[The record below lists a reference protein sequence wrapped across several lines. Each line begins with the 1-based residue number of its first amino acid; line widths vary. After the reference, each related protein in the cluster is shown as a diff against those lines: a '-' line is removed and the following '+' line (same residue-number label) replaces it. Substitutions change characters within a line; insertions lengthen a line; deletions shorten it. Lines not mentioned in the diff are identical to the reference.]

1 MAADVVETDRKNPGG
16 RRPGGSGTREAILD
30 SARLLFADR
39 GYEGASLRAIASDA
53 GVDPALIRHFFG
65 DKQSLFA
72 ATVADRTTLPERMLG
87 AIAGDPADVGRR
99 FTDTYLLLWED
110 PGTRPLLHAL
120 VRSAATSQGAADMVV
135 ELLQGRMR
143 THDGVDDTQVQRI
156 SLAGAHLLGVA
167 FARYILRLP
176 PLADL
181 SHDDLVDEIAPTI
194 QRYLSGTHREATE
207 RPARRR

>member
-1 MAADVVETDRKNPGG
+1 MAADSTDADRKNPGG
-16 RRPGGSGTREAILD
+16 RRPGDSGTREAILD
-30 SARLLFADR
+30 AARLLFADR
-39 GYEGASLRAIASDA
+39 GYEGASLRAIAATA

-87 AIAGDPADVGRR
+87 AIGGDPADVGRR

-110 PGTRPLLHAL
+110 PETRPLLHAL

-143 THDGVDDTQVQRI
+143 SHDGVDDVLVQRI
-156 SLAGAHLLGVA
+156 SLAGAHLLGIA
-167 FARYILRLP
+167 FARYILRMP

-194 QRYLSGTHREATE
+194 QRYLSGTNR
-207 RPARRR
+207 

>member
-1 MAADVVETDRKNPGG
+1 MAADRTDAERKNPGG
-16 RRPGGSGTREAILD
+16 RRPGDSGTREAILD
-30 SARLLFADR
+30 AARLLFAER
-39 GYEGASLRAIASDA
+39 GYEGASLRAIASTA

-99 FTDTYLLLWED
+99 FTDAYLRLWEAPD
-110 PGTRPLLHAL
+110 TRPLLHAL

-135 ELLQGRMR
+135 DLLQGRMR
-143 THDGVDDTQVQRI
+143 SHEGVDDVIAQRI
-156 SLAGAHLLGVA
+156 SLAGAHLLGIA
-167 FARYILRLP
+167 FARYILRMP

-181 SHDDLVDEIAPTI
+181 SHDDLVAEVAPTI
-194 QRYLSGTHREATE
+194 QRYLSGTNR
-207 RPARRR
+207 

>member
-1 MAADVVETDRKNPGG
+1 VTADSVDPDRKNPGG
-16 RRPGGSGTREAILD
+16 RRPGESGTRDAILD
-30 SARLLFADR
+30 AARILFADR
-39 GYEGASLRAIASDA
+39 GYEGASLRAIASGA

-87 AIAGDPADVGRR
+87 AIAGDPRDVGRR
-99 FTDTYLLLWED
+99 FTDTYLRLWED
-110 PGTRPLLHAL
+110 PDTRPLLHAL

-143 THDGVDDTQVQRI
+143 SYDGVDDVLAQRI

-167 FARYILRLP
+167 FARYVLRIP

-181 SHDDLVDEIAPTI
+181 PHDDLVDEIAPSI
-194 QRYLSGTHREATE
+194 QRYLSGTNR
-207 RPARRR
+207 

>member
-1 MAADVVETDRKNPGG
+1 VGSTDADRKNPGG
-16 RRPGGSGTREAILD
+16 RRPGDSGTREAILD
-30 SARLLFADR
+30 AARVLFAER
-39 GYEGASLRAIASDA
+39 GYEGASLRAIASSA

-72 ATVADRTTLPERMLG
+72 ATVANRTTLPERMLG

-99 FTDTYLLLWED
+99 FTDAYLRLWED
-110 PGTRPLLHAL
+110 PDTRPLLHAL

-143 THDGVDDTQVQRI
+143 LQEGVDDVLVQRI
-156 SLAGAHLLGVA
+156 SLAGAHLLGIA
-167 FARYILRLP
+167 FARYILRMP

-194 QRYLSGTHREATE
+194 QRYLSGTNR
-207 RPARRR
+207 